1 MFLLLKFRLIDYI
14 AMDIKSS
21 LDFDCYSK
29 AAGIKDK
36 ILLERVKDSITFPI
50 VIIDKI
56 VD

>member
-1 MFLLLKFRLIDYI
+1 
-14 AMDIKSS
+14 MDIKSS